1 MLLVQVTIV
10 YLASFLQWM
19 FAELL
24 FNKLQY
30 AHVLTLDKK
39 ETYKGSSS
47 VWDFPYSGNVS
58 WESSEKKLLFKM
70 FAVSK
75 YTPSLNN

>member
-1 MLLVQVTIV
+1 MTIV

-24 FNKLQY
+24 FNKLQC

-39 ETYKGSSS
+39 ETYKGSST
-47 VWDFPYSGNVS
+47 VWDFGVEMLAGKVLGRSCS
-58 WESSEKKLLFKM
+58 LKRLLL
-70 FAVSK
+70 AN
-75 YTPSLNN
+75 TRLL